1 MAFYLRDEQGH
12 FQEAC
17 AVTSALDIPE
27 SAHLSGI
34 PSAQTA
40 ELLVLR
46 RACHLAEASSHFLSP
61 SVCIQTGA

>member
-12 FQEAC
+12 FQEAY

-34 PSAQTA
+34 TSAQTA
-40 ELLVLR
+40 ELLPLM
-46 RACHLAEASSHFLSP
+46 RACHLAEASSHLLSQ